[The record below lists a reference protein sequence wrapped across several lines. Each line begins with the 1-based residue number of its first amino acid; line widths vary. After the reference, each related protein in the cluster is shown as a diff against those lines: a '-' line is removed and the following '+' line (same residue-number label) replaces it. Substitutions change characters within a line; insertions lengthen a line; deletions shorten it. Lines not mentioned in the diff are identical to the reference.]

1 MMLRTPSA
9 HAPSRSDCSAM
20 TLRSRVVSWIIGASP
35 SSIIHTAHASGDSFT
50 VAAWLS
56 VTLAACTDFA
66 NARAVRRTGS
76 GTGLAGGP
84 SSAVTTNSPDANT
97 SANVLTSGSITG
109 REHKGSPPEHPRP
122 AWQTGIDGEPAGW
135 PRPGPLGTGSRKV
148 GAPQGRV
155 LASGQSG

>member
-9 HAPSRSDCSAM
+9 NAPSRSDCSAM

-76 GTGLAGGP
+76 VLHDARHEHVAL
-84 SSAVTTNSPDANT
+84 AVTNGVDVDFNG
-97 SANVLTSGSITG
+97 VF
-109 REHKGSPPEHPRP
+109 
-122 AWQTGIDGEPAGW
+122 
-135 PRPGPLGTGSRKV
+135 
-148 GAPQGRV
+148 
-155 LASGQSG
+155 